1 MAVGWC
7 RCLCQRV
14 NQTSS
19 KKWIYPTATWKLVEF
34 YWFLLFFFYL
44 EFFSVCTVIV
54 LTAGLLLNAKD
65 LIRMGSSA
73 LACSE
78 NVQEI

>member
-7 RCLCQRV
+7 SKKRCLCHRV
-14 NQTSS
+14 NWTSS
-19 KKWIYPTATWKLVEF
+19 KKWIYPRATWKCCGALLV
-34 YWFLLFFFYL
+34 FFNWS
-44 EFFSVCTVIV
+44 FFNGCTVVV

-73 LACSE
+73 FSLF
-78 NVQEI
+78 